1 MFQGTTQNRS
11 FDEIKFKVCPT
22 ESFAWEQFKK
32 VNAEQYWDL
41 AFSGAVLETT
51 SEDVWQQGI

>member
-11 FDEIKFKVCPT
+11 FGEIKFKVCPT
-22 ESFAWEQFKK
+22 ESFAREQFKK

-51 SEDVWQQGI
+51 SEDV